1 MMKSYPAVNR
11 LLHALFASMI
21 VFQLFSEEM
30 MKRPKLVDGV
40 PRIRTDGQIFF
51 FEMHEWFGI
60 ALLLIVG
67 LRVALMLGSADEMRR
82 LMPFFSCQRMQG
94 VFAELKEIPGWFVGK
109 LRAPGEEDN
118 LSGFIHGLGLLL
130 ALAMAITGT
139 AMFFGMHEIDGTMNG
154 FVHTMKELHEVLGE
168 LLWYY
173 VIAHVAMGLFH
184 QVKGHRSLQRISP
197 FSKE

>member
-1 MMKSYPAVNR
+1 MNSYPRINR
-11 LLHALFASMI
+11 ILHALFASMI

-60 ALLLIVG
+60 ALMLIIG
-67 LRVALMLGSADEMRR
+67 LRIALVLGNADDMRR
-82 LMPFFSCQRMQG
+82 LMPFFSCQRMKG
-94 VFAELKEIPGWFVGK
+94 VFTELKEIPGWFVGK
-109 LRAPGEEDN
+109 LRAPSDEDC
-118 LSGFIHGLGLLL
+118 LSGFVHGLGILL
-130 ALAMAITGT
+130 ALAMAITGAT
-139 AMFFGMHEIDGTMNG
+139 MLVGMDEVDGTMNE
-154 FVHTMKELHEVLGE
+154 FVHTMKEVHEVLGE

-173 VIAHVAMGLFH
+173 VIGHVAMGLYH
-184 QVKGHRSLQRISP
+184 QIKGHRSLQRISP

>member
-1 MMKSYPAVNR
+1 
-11 LLHALFASMI
+11 
-21 VFQLFSEEM
+21 

-60 ALLLIVG
+60 ALLLIIG
-67 LRVALMLGSADEMRR
+67 LRVVLILSSADEMRQ
-82 LMPFFSCQRMQG
+82 LMPFLSCQRMQG

-109 LRAPGEEDN
+109 LRAPGEEDH
-118 LSGFIHGLGLLL
+118 LSGFIHGLGLFL

-139 AMFFGMHEIDGTMNG
+139 TIFFGMDEVDGTMNT

-197 FSKE
+197 FSRE